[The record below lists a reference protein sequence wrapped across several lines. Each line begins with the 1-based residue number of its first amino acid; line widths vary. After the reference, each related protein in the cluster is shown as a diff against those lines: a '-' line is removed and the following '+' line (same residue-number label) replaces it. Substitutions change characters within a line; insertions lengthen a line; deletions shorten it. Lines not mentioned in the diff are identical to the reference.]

1 LALQPPHVLHGI
13 KPWWTCT
20 LGRTEKGMKAVSAVQ
35 SFTLGLQRK
44 EIGDLFILIESLI
57 DHATGVL
64 VDLNLLK

>member
-1 LALQPPHVLHGI
+1 
-13 KPWWTCT
+13 
-20 LGRTEKGMKAVSAVQ
+20 MKAVSAVQ